1 MLFRDSLHN
10 ICGLQCDYVTLP
22 QIINSTSLFPCVW
35 VDFAI
40 ALLSGIRP
48 KRSCASWS
56 GHFHWPYG
64 FYSLSLIHQETT
76 VRCINNLILPCCG
89 SPGHA
94 EKHQGVK
101 HHCLRVEEWKRERGT
116 PRHRTWEE
124 SSCLGSWS
132 SVLVPSTGTSGSTT
146 KAPSHNLINGLAAIC
161 YTARK
166 KKKSYSKCHWLW
178 CWAEVGSWKV
188 LKQTVTGSWE
198 DNAGIVIRGRRNVD
212 MHYTMLESLTNCPCL
227 LTLSLLM
234 LSACVCVCN
243 YSSISVRIC
252 NNMTITFYMSR
263 SFCSLSFLLKFSCY
277 FL

>member
-116 PRHRTWEE
+116 PRHQTWEE
-124 SSCLGSWS
+124 RSCFGSWS

-166 KKKSYSKCHWLW
+166 KKNATASVIGFG
-178 CWAEVGSWKV
+178 AEQKLEAERSLSRLLRGAEKIMQELLSEAEEMLTCIIQCWKV
-188 LKQTVTGSWE
+188 
-198 DNAGIVIRGRRNVD
+198 
-212 MHYTMLESLTNCPCL
+212 
-227 LTLSLLM
+227 
-234 LSACVCVCN
+234 
-243 YSSISVRIC
+243 
-252 NNMTITFYMSR
+252 
-263 SFCSLSFLLKFSCY
+263 
-277 FL
+277 